1 MRVTVTFSKGN
12 EISPKGK
19 NNMKRL
25 LLPIFYLLI
34 LLPSTAL
41 GSSIHIPQT
50 GQTTVYA
57 SADDGDT
64 KTGTAWPSPRFTDNG
79 NGTVADTMTGLTWA
93 KDANIIKNRDP
104 GFDADGTGGDGIV
117 SWQHALDYVK
127 KLNAESYLG
136 YNDWR
141 LPNLN
146 ELASLLN
153 EGQSSGSAWLTAQ
166 SFLNPQSTF
175 YWSST
180 TTSSSL
186 GQAWAVSIDGGMV
199 GHLDKSLFGSVW
211 PVRGGNNASF
221 LPQTGQVDCYDV
233 QGAAIPCAGTGQDG
247 ELQRG
252 LSWPD
257 PRFTENGDGTVTDN
271 LTGLVWS
278 LDAKPLV
285 GAANVDDPA
294 VSWQGALDQ
303 VQTMN
308 KEAYL
313 GFTDWRLPN
322 RNELASLIN
331 YSDSTL
337 TWLTRQ
343 GILNPQNDY
352 WSSSTF
358 TPSPDR
364 AWNIGMNG
372 EIFSKVKAGND
383 NSYRGSFVWPVRGGR
398 TFALTISKTG
408 SASGTVE
415 ADIGAIVWSQSS
427 GTLFCPP
434 GTRISLSA
442 APDAGAIF
450 AGWGGPCNGV
460 QACTISM
467 DADQS
472 VTATFSLGGLT
483 TGVNTKAL
491 VAMQPA
497 ASGLSITTTSLT
509 AGTADAA
516 YSKSLAASG
525 GKTPYTW
532 SITSGT
538 LPAGLSLSS
547 AGVIS
552 GTPTTAGSSSFT
564 VQVKDAS
571 NTTATKSLSL
581 TINPAPLAV
590 STVSLPSAAVGVSY
604 NQSLAASGGTPPYTW
619 SRTTGTLPSGITLST
634 SGVLSGAPTT
644 SGTSTFTVQVK
655 DSKSTTATKSLS
667 LTVAV
672 PLQINNSVLSNG
684 YVGAVY
690 SDTVSASGGKTP
702 YSWALAGGSLP
713 SGLAID
719 AGTGTVSGTP
729 TTAGTYNSTV
739 QVKDANNT
747 VVTNPLTIVIL
758 PAVSVS
764 TSSLPADYVGVSYS
778 QTLMAAGGVA
788 PYTWSIVAGSL
799 PAGLALA
806 SDTGLISGT
815 PTAAGTTSFSVQV
828 KDAINAVATKTI
840 SMTVSGLGSIAGV
853 VTDAATGAPLAGVTV
868 TLSLTG
874 ITSPNSTDLQ
884 YSCNSTPLAA
894 GDYSTVSLNDGS
906 KFGCTSSGKYN
917 TMTFKAKNPFG
928 MDPFT
933 VSWNGI
939 SALNRVDY
947 VAQSFKPTADGS
959 LNKVSFYLPYGKDQ
973 GRTGQVW
980 VQLKSALGGDAG
992 SQIAE
997 SNSVG
1002 IDFLPTGTPTWV
1014 DFVFPTPAMLTA
1026 GQQYYLEIQ
1035 GNVWNGPALDALYW
1049 GNYASYANGSSYQ
1062 RAGGVWSQLSN
1073 SLSFQTFVNSQPDLV
1088 VTGPTSSY
1096 TLTMA
1101 GGAVQEANL
1110 YVYDQINGWNLPGG
1124 TVDSSIGHLIYTSD
1138 GFEYNGDDLTINW
1151 TVGDKLANY
1160 YDPNGWVILTVN
1172 NYSRLWSSPPVT
1184 TLVTDRFKVSFN
1196 RTLTAVTDANGAY
1209 SFASLPG
1216 GDYNLAFD
1224 KSPYTAQSMTGALA
1238 PGQGLNV
1245 PASLAMPA
1253 PASLQGTVTS
1263 NGVAIAGVRVTV
1275 TDASG
1280 TKRAVTGNDGSY
1292 LVGHRQR
1299 RLHGELRG
1307 SRL

>member
-1 MRVTVTFSKGN
+1 
-12 EISPKGK
+12 
-19 NNMKRL
+19 MKKL

-34 LLPSTAL
+34 LILLPTAAL

-57 SADDGDT
+57 LADDGDT
-64 KTGTAWPSPRFTDNG
+64 KAGTAWPSPRFTDNG
-79 NGTVADTMTGLTWA
+79 NSTIADSLTGLIWP
-93 KDANIIKNRDP
+93 KDANVIKSRDP
-104 GFDADGTGGDGIV
+104 VFDADGTGEDGNV

-127 KLNAESYLG
+127 KLNEEKYLG

-153 EGQSSGSAWLTAQ
+153 EGQQSGSAWLNAQLFVNAQ
-166 SFLNPQSTF
+166 SGS

-180 TTSSSL
+180 SSTIDV
-186 GQAWAVSIDGGMV
+186 GKAWIVSIDNGV
-199 GHLDKSLFGSVW
+199 LDHQDKSLVGNVW
-211 PVRGGNNASF
+211 PVRGGQNSSA
-221 LPQTGQVDCYDV
+221 LAKTGQAACYDAHGV
-233 QGAAIPCAGTGQDG
+233 EISCARTGQDG
-247 ELQRG
+247 ELQAG

-257 PRFTENGDGTVTDN
+257 PRFTENGDGTITDN
-271 LTGLVWS
+271 LTGLIWS
-278 LDAKPLV
+278 ADAKPL
-285 GAANVDDPA
+285 GADAA
-294 VSWQGALDQ
+294 VADGSAVTWQGALDHIQ
-303 VQTMN
+303 KLNSQ
-308 KEAYL
+308 AYL

-322 RNELASLIN
+322 RNELASLVN

-337 TWLTRQ
+337 SWLSNH
-343 GILNPQNDY
+343 GVLNPQNDY

-358 TPSPDR
+358 ASSPDR
-364 AWNIGMNG
+364 AWNVSMNG
-372 EIFSKVKAGND
+372 KILDMLKAPGSE
-383 NSYRGSFVWPVRGGR
+383 NSYHVSFAWPVRGGR
-398 TFALTISKTG
+398 TVSLTINKAG
-408 SASGTVE
+408 SALGTIS
-415 ADIGAIVWSQSS
+415 ADIGAISWSESI
-427 GTLFCPP
+427 GTLLCTP
-434 GTRISLSA
+434 GARVNLSA
-442 APDAGAIF
+442 VPEAGSIF
-450 AGWGGPCNGV
+450 SGWSGACNGV
-460 QACTISM
+460 EACTISM
-467 DADQS
+467 DTDQS
-472 VTATFSLGGLT
+472 VTAAFNVPGLT
-483 TGVNTKAL
+483 SEGGPSGLSAFSGAAKKLAV
-491 VAMQPA
+491 MQAA
-497 ASGLSITTTSLT
+497 ASGLSISTTSLT
-509 AGTADAA
+509 AGTAGTA
-516 YSKSLAASG
+516 YSKTLAASG
-525 GKTPYTW
+525 GKTPYVW
-532 SITSGT
+532 SITTGT
-538 LPAGLSLSS
+538 LPAGLTLSS
-547 AGVIS
+547 GGVIS

-564 VQVKDAS
+564 VQVKDANNS
-571 NTTATKSLSL
+571 TATKSLSL
-581 TINPAPLAV
+581 TISAAPLAV
-590 STVSLPSAAVGVSY
+590 STTTLPSATAGVAY
-604 NQSLAASGGTPPYTW
+604 NQGLAASGGTPPYTW
-619 SRTTGTLPSGITLST
+619 SRTTGTLPSGISLST
-634 SGVLSGAPTT
+634 AGVLSGTPTP

-655 DSKSTTATKSLS
+655 DSKNNTATKSLS
-667 LTVAV
+667 VTVAT

-684 YVGAVY
+684 YVGAAY
-690 SDTVSASGGKTP
+690 NDTISAGGGKAP
-702 YSWALAGGSLP
+702 YTWSVAVGTLP
-713 SGLAID
+713 PGLILD
-719 AGTGTVSGTP
+719 APTGAVSGTP
-729 TTAGTYNSTV
+729 TTAGTYNCTL
-739 QVKDANNT
+739 QVRDANNT
-747 VVTNPLTIVIL
+747 TVTNPLTIVIL

-764 TSSLPADYVGVSYS
+764 TSSLPADYVGVTYS
-778 QTLMAAGGVA
+778 QALSATGGVA
-788 PYTWSIVAGSL
+788 PYTWSITGGSL
-799 PAGLALA
+799 PAGLALS
-806 SDTGLISGT
+806 SDTGIVSGT
-815 PTAAGTTSFSVQV
+815 PTAAGTANFTVQV
-828 KDAINAVATKTI
+828 KDAINATATRTI
-840 SMTVSGLGSIAGV
+840 AIMVTGLGSIGGI
-853 VTDAATGAPLAGVTV
+853 VTDEATGAPVPGVNV

-874 ITSPNSTDLQ
+874 ITSPNSNDLQ
-884 YSCNSTPLAA
+884 YSCNSSPLATA
-894 GDYSTVSLNDGS
+894 DYSTVASNDGS

-933 VSWNGI
+933 VTWNGI

-947 VAQSFKPTADGS
+947 VAQSFKPTSDGS

-992 SQIAE
+992 SHIAE

-1014 DFVFPTPAMLTA
+1014 DFVFPTPAVLTA

-1096 TLTMA
+1096 ALTMA

-1160 YDPNGWVILTVN
+1160 YDPNGWVILTVD

-1184 TLVTDRFKVSFN
+1184 TLVSDQFKVSFN

-1224 KSPYTAQSMTGALA
+1224 KSPYTAQSVTGALA

-1245 PASLAMPA
+1245 AASRIM
-1253 PASLQGTVTS
+1253 
-1263 NGVAIAGVRVTV
+1263 AIWTFW
-1275 TDASG
+1275 SF
-1280 TKRAVTGNDGSY
+1280 
-1292 LVGHRQR
+1292 
-1299 RLHGELRG
+1299 
-1307 SRL
+1307 